1 MNKCLLLRYILMR
14 IILFIL
20 LFVFTVQPVLSQS
33 VDRVFEEVVKK
44 ESHFEIH
51 LSDGTYRLQFYTPNI
66 IETSFIPDGETFQE
80 ASHAV
85 VLEPQQVPVD
95 VSQTD
100 SSLVLRSKG
109 ITARIQKVPFQ
120 ITYYRGNELMIRE
133 SGYRR
138 DSLKTIQFQITEEEA
153 LYGGGARAL
162 NMSRRGHR
170 LELYNRAHY
179 GYGDRS
185 ELLNYTMPVVLSSKQ
200 YLLHFD
206 NAPIGFLD
214 LDSNNNNTLAYET
227 ISGQITYQIVSCNSW
242 LNIIDNFTDLTGK
255 QPMIPR
261 WAMGNFSSRFGYHS
275 QEEVLETAQLFRD
288 EQIPMD
294 AIILDLFW
302 FGKEMKGNMGNLA
315 FHADSFPKPR
325 QMIDELREEHV
336 ETILITEPYVQ
347 TTSKRW
353 DEAVANDVLAKDSLG
368 NPLTFEFF
376 FGNTGIIDVFDEKGY
391 NWFKNIYKDLL
402 SMGVTGMWGD
412 LGEPEVHPSEA
423 VHATGTADEVHN
435 IYGHQWAKLV
445 DEAFYE
451 YDPDMRPFILMRA
464 GYSGS
469 QRFGIIPW
477 TGDVARSWGGLQSQ
491 PEISL
496 QMGMQGIGYMH
507 SDLGGFA
514 GDNLDD
520 ELYVRWMQYG
530 VFQPIYRP
538 HAQEAVPSEP
548 VFRSDS
554 AKALSKKAI
563 ELRYRLLPYNYHLV
577 HLNHKTGAPL
587 MRPLFFEEPE
597 NEKLFNYDN
606 AYLWG
611 DDFLVAPIVKS
622 DKKQKEVY
630 FPEGSNWYNFYTDQ
644 KFEGGQVATV
654 AVNDTTIPT
663 FVRGGAFI
671 PMTKLRQ
678 HAKAYSGRNLT
689 LHYYTDASVDQ
700 SNSEMYNDD
709 GLTRGAVEKDKYEL
723 LTFEANQSKDVLR
736 VTLEA
741 NIGKNYS
748 ASEKQ
753 IKLVI
758 HNLRDRPRQV
768 KLDEN
773 VISTNWNESNNRL
786 EIPVEWN
793 TKENIAI
800 TVSWNE

>member
-1 MNKCLLLRYILMR
+1 MIR
-14 IILFIL
+14 IVLFLL

-33 VDRVFEEVVKK
+33 VDRVFEKMEKK

-51 LSDGTYRLQFYTPNI
+51 LSDGTYHLQFYTPDI
-66 IETSFIPDGETFQE
+66 IETSFIPRGEQFQKE
-80 ASHAV
+80 SHAV
-85 VLEPQQVPVD
+85 VLEPQKVAVD

-100 SSLVLRSKG
+100 SSLVFRSKG
-109 ITARIQKVPFQ
+109 ITVRIQKAPFQ
-120 ITYYRGNELMIRE
+120 IAYFRGNELMIKE
-133 SGYRR
+133 NGYSR
-138 DSLKTIQFQITEEEA
+138 DSLETIRFEITEEEA

-170 LELYNRAHY
+170 LELYNQAHY
-179 GYGDRS
+179 GYGERS

-214 LDSNNNNTLAYET
+214 LDSKNNNTLAYET
-227 ISGQITYQIVSCNSW
+227 INGQITYQIVSNSSW
-242 LNIIDNFTDLTGK
+242 LNIIDSFTDLTGK
-255 QPMIPR
+255 QPLLPR

-302 FGKEMKGNMGNLA
+302 FGKEMKGNMGNFA
-315 FHADSFPKPR
+315 FHADSFPRPE
-325 QMIDELREEHV
+325 QMIEDLREDHV

-347 TTSKRW
+347 TTSNRW
-353 DEAVANDVLAKDSLG
+353 HEAVKNDVLAKDSLG
-368 NPLTFEFF
+368 NPLTFDFF

-577 HLNHKTGAPL
+577 YQNHKTGAPL
-587 MRPLFFEEPE
+587 MRPLFFEEPN
-597 NEKLFNYDN
+597 NEKLFNYDD

-611 DDFLVAPIVKS
+611 NDFLVAPIVES
-622 DKKQKEVY
+622 EKQKKKVY
-630 FPEGSNWYNFYTDQ
+630 FPKGSNWYDFYTDR
-644 KFEGGQVATV
+644 KYNGGQTTTV

-671 PMTKLRQ
+671 PMTEIRQ

-689 LHYYTDASVDQ
+689 LHYYADATVEHST
-700 SNSEMYNDD
+700 SKMYNDD
-709 GLTRGAVEKDKYEL
+709 GLTREAIEKGTYEL
-723 LTFEANQSKDVLR
+723 LTFTANQNNDSL
-736 VTLEA
+736 
-741 NIGKNYS
+741 NIGLQAKMGKNY
-748 ASEKQ
+748 ATSEKS
-753 IKLVI
+753 IELVI
-758 HNLRDRPRQV
+758 HNVKDRPRQV
-768 KLDEN
+768 RL
-773 VISTNWNESNNRL
+773 NEDIVSANLNKIHNRL
-786 EIPVEWN
+786 RIPVEWN
-793 TKENIAI
+793 TKENVSI
-800 TVSWNE
+800 TISWNE

>member
-1 MNKCLLLRYILMR
+1 MR
-14 IILFIL
+14 IVLFLL
-20 LFVFTVQPVLSQS
+20 LFVFTGQSALSQS
-33 VDRVFEEVVKK
+33 VGRIFEEIEKRA
-44 ESHFEIH
+44 SYYEIH
-51 LSDGTYRLQFYTPNI
+51 VSDGTYRLQFYTPNI
-66 IETSFIPDGETFQE
+66 IETSFIPEGETFQE
-80 ASHAV
+80 ESHAV
-85 VLEPQQVPVD
+85 VMSPKEVAVK
-95 VSQTD
+95 VIRND
-100 SSLVLRSKG
+100 SSVILRSKKLSAYVQKKPLNISYYRENKLLVTEKGYKKDSLETIRFG
-109 ITARIQKVPFQ
+109 IT
-120 ITYYRGNELMIRE
+120 E
-133 SGYRR
+133 
-138 DSLKTIQFQITEEEA
+138 DEA

-162 NMSRRGHR
+162 DMSRRGHR

-206 NAPIGFLD
+206 NAPIGYLD
-214 LDSNNNNTLAYET
+214 LDSKGNDTIAYET
-227 ISGQITYQIVSCNSW
+227 ISGRITYQIVSDGSW
-242 LNIIDNFTDLTGK
+242 MGIIENYTDLTGK
-255 QPMIPR
+255 QPMLPR

-275 QEEVLETAQLFRD
+275 QEEVLETADLFR
-288 EQIPMD
+288 EEEIPMD

-315 FHADSFPKPR
+315 FHADSFPKPH
-325 QMIDELREEHV
+325 QMIDDLRDDHI

-347 TTSKRW
+347 TMSNRW
-353 DEAVANDVLAKDSLG
+353 DEAVKNDVLAKDSLG
-368 NPLTFEFF
+368 NPLTFDFF

-391 NWFKNIYKDLL
+391 NWFKGIYKNLL
-402 SMGVTGMWGD
+402 GMGVTGMWGD

-423 VHATGTADEVHN
+423 IHATGTADEVHN

-451 YDPDMRPFILMRA
+451 HDPNMRPFILMRA

-469 QRFGIIPW
+469 QRYGIIPW

-577 HLNHKTGAPL
+577 YENHKTGAPL
-587 MRPLFFEEPE
+587 MRPLFFEEPD
-597 NEKLFNYDN
+597 NEKLFNYDD

-611 DDFLVAPIVKS
+611 NDFLVAPIVESGQKE
-622 DKKQKEVY
+622 KEVY
-630 FPEGSNWYNFYTDQ
+630 FPKGSNWYDFYTHQ
-644 KFEGGQVATV
+644 KYEGGQKATV
-654 AVNDTTIPT
+654 AVNDTTIPV

-671 PMTKLRQ
+671 PMAQNMQ
-678 HAKAYSGRNLT
+678 HSKEYSGRNLT
-689 LHYYTDASVDQ
+689 LHYYKDSSVKQ
-700 SNSEMYNDD
+700 SKSEMYNDD
-709 GLTRGAVEKDKYEL
+709 GLTRGAVDKGQYEL
-723 LTFEANQSKDVLR
+723 LSFKANQNEDSLN
-736 VTLEA
+736 VTLQAE
-741 NIGKNYS
+741 IGKNYS
-748 ASEKQ
+748 STEKR
-753 IKLVI
+753 IDLVI
-758 HNLRDRPRQV
+758 HNLKDRPRQV
-768 KLDEN
+768 RVNEEIVSANWNKIHNRLRIPVKWITQEN
-773 VISTNWNESNNRL
+773 VSITISW
-786 EIPVEWN
+786 
-793 TKENIAI
+793 
-800 TVSWNE
+800 

>member
-1 MNKCLLLRYILMR
+1 MR
-14 IILFIL
+14 TVLFLFLFI
-20 LFVFTVQPVLSQS
+20 FTGGSALSQS
-33 VDRVFEEVVKK
+33 IDRAFK
-44 ESHFEIH
+44 EITKSENHYKIRV
-51 LSDGTYRLQFYTPNI
+51 SDGTYRLMFYTPDMV
-66 IETSFIPDGETFQE
+66 ETSFIPEGEEFNKK
-80 ASHAV
+80 SHAV
-85 VLEPQQVPVD
+85 VMDPQD
-95 VSQTD
+95 VVVNIAETD
-100 SSLVLRSKG
+100 LSVKLSSAG
-109 ITARIQKVPFQ
+109 ISVEVQKSPFQ
-120 ITYYRGNELMIRE
+120 ISYYRDNELLISE
-133 SGYRR
+133 KDGYHQ
-138 DSLKTIQFQITEEEA
+138 DSLKSINFNITEKEA

-162 NMSRRGHR
+162 NMKRRGYR
-170 LELYNRAHY
+170 LKLYNQAHY

-214 LDSNNNNTLAYET
+214 LDSKDKNTISYET
-227 ISGQITYQIVSCNSW
+227 ISGQVTYQIVSKSSW
-242 LNIIDNFTDLTGK
+242 LNIIDSFTDLTGK
-255 QPMIPR
+255 QPMLPR
-261 WAMGNFSSRFGYHS
+261 WALGNFSSRFGYHS
-275 QEEVLETAQLFRD
+275 QEEVLETAELFR
-288 EQIPMD
+288 EQEIPMD

-315 FHADSFPKPR
+315 FHADSFPKSE
-325 QMIDELREEHV
+325 QMIGTLRNDHI

-347 TTSKRW
+347 TTSNRW
-353 DEAVANDVLAKDSLG
+353 DEAVKNDVLAKDSLG
-368 NPLTFEFF
+368 NPLTFDFY
-376 FGNTGIIDVFDEKGY
+376 FGNTGIIDVFDPKGY

-402 SMGVTGMWGD
+402 NIGVTGMWGD

-423 VHATGTADEVHN
+423 IHATGTADEVHN

-554 AKALSKKAI
+554 AKSLAKKAI

-577 HLNHKTGAPL
+577 YQNHKTSAPL
-587 MRPLFFEEPE
+587 MRPLLFGEPK
-597 NEKLFNYDN
+597 NESLYHYDD

-611 DDFLVAPIVKS
+611 NDFLVAPIVESGQTEKV
-622 DKKQKEVY
+622 VY
-630 FPEGSNWYNFYTDQ
+630 FPDGTNWYNFYTNQ
-644 KFEGGQVATV
+644 KLEGGQQATI

-663 FVRGGAFI
+663 FVRAGAFI
-671 PMTKLRQ
+671 PMSHPLQSVKE
-678 HAKAYSGRNLT
+678 YSGDNLV
-689 LHYYTDASVDQ
+689 LHYYADESV
-700 SNSEMYNDD
+700 SNSSSKMYNDD
-709 GLTRGAVEKDKYEL
+709 GLTRSAIEKGMYEL
-723 LTFEANQSKDVLR
+723 LTFESARNENKLDFTFR
-736 VTLEA
+736 A
-741 NIGKNYS
+741 KIGENYLS
-748 ASEKQ
+748 SEKN
-753 IKLVI
+753 IELVV
-758 HNLRDRPRQV
+758 HN
-768 KLDEN
+768 
-773 VISTNWNESNNRL
+773 ISDQPKEITVNGEDVAIQWNETTNKVQ
-786 EIPVEWN
+786 IPLDWN
-793 TKENIAI
+793 TQE
-800 TVSWNE
+800 TVSIKINWTQE

>member
-1 MNKCLLLRYILMR
+1 MR
-14 IILFIL
+14 IVLFLL

-33 VDRVFEEVVKK
+33 VDRVFEELEKK
-44 ESHFEIH
+44 ENHFEIH
-51 LSDGTYRLQFYTPNI
+51 VSDGTYRLQFYTPDI
-66 IETSFIPDGETFQE
+66 IETSFIPEGEQFQKE
-80 ASHAV
+80 SHAV
-85 VLEPQQVPVD
+85 VLEPQKVAVD

-100 SSLVLRSKG
+100 SSVVFRSKG
-109 ITARIQKVPFQ
+109 ITARIQKAPFQ
-120 ITYYRGNELMIRE
+120 IAYFRGNELMIKE
-133 SGYRR
+133 NGYSR
-138 DSLKTIQFQITEEEA
+138 DSLETIRFEITEEEA

-170 LELYNRAHY
+170 LELYNKAHY
-179 GYGDRS
+179 GYGERS

-214 LDSNNNNTLAYET
+214 LDSKNNNTLAYET
-227 ISGQITYQIVSCNSW
+227 ISGQITYQIVSNSLW
-242 LNIIDNFTDLTGK
+242 LNIIDSFTDLTGK
-255 QPMIPR
+255 QPMLPR

-275 QEEVLETAQLFRD
+275 QEEVLETAQLFR
-288 EQIPMD
+288 EEEIPMD

-315 FHADSFPKPR
+315 FHADSFPRPE
-325 QMIDELREEHV
+325 QMIEDLRDDHV

-347 TTSKRW
+347 TTSNRW
-353 DEAVANDVLAKDSLG
+353 NEAVKNEVLAQDSLG
-368 NPLTFEFF
+368 NPLTFDFF
-376 FGNTGIIDVFDEKGY
+376 FGNTGIIDVFDGRGY
-391 NWFKNIYKDLL
+391 NWYKNIYKDLL

-451 YDPDMRPFILMRA
+451 YDPNMRPFILMRA

-491 PEISL
+491 PDISL

-554 AKALSKKAI
+554 AKALSNKAI

-577 HLNHKTGAPL
+577 YQNHKTGAPL
-587 MRPLFFEEPE
+587 MRPLFFEEPN
-597 NEKLFNYDN
+597 NEKLFNYDD

-611 DDFLVAPIVKS
+611 KDFLVAPIVKAE
-622 DKKQKEVY
+622 KQEKEVY
-630 FPEGSNWYNFYTDQ
+630 FPKGSNWYDFYTDR
-644 KFEGGQVATV
+644 KYNGGQTTTV

-671 PMTKLRQ
+671 PMTETRQ

-689 LHYYTDASVDQ
+689 LHYYADATVEHST
-700 SNSEMYNDD
+700 SKMYNDD
-709 GLTRGAVEKDKYEL
+709 GLTREAIEKGKYEL
-723 LTFEANQSKDVLR
+723 LTFTANQNNDSL
-736 VTLEA
+736 
-741 NIGKNYS
+741 NIGLQAEMGKNY
-748 ASEKQ
+748 ATSEKS
-753 IKLVI
+753 IELVI
-758 HNLRDRPRQV
+758 HNVKDRPRQV
-768 KLDEN
+768 RL
-773 VISTNWNESNNRL
+773 NEDIVSANLNKIHNRL
-786 EIPVEWN
+786 RIPVEWN
-793 TKENIAI
+793 TKENVSI
-800 TVSWNE
+800 TISWNE